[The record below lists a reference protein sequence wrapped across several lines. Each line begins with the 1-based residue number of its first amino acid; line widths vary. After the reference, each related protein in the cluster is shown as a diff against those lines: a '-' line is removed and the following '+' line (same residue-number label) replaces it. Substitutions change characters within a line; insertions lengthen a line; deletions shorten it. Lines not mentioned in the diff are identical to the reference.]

1 MYCWNHGESIWNAR
15 AIRICPAKKYRLRMP
30 YTVNARR
37 GGEPARMLLSEFEE
51 AKWNE
56 WLGSNDLKKLDGS
69 DALTAQLAQ
78 AKIAY
83 LMGKGNKSLV
93 PVIILHDSWKAM
105 QMLTDSNIRELVGI
119 APSNPF
125 VFALGQALKM

>member
-1 MYCWNHGESIWNAR
+1 
-15 AIRICPAKKYRLRMP
+15 MP

-93 PVIILHDSWKAM
+93 PVIILHSSAPQPLWAATP
-105 QMLTDSNIRELVGI
+105 LLLVDKKWVI
-119 APSNPF
+119 EEVYIF
-125 VFALGQALKM
+125 FHLFIILLKI